1 MFRWLVFV
9 SMSLLTVLTG
19 GVVTWQLNDDEIT
32 PKENKMISEVQ
43 KEMEKTPMK
52 YVIIKYGVEWKNDNM
67 AVVSGRTIF
76 NMPIVTAQV
85 DERSVK

>member
-19 GVVTWQLNDDEIT
+19 GVVTWQFNDDEIT
-32 PKENKMISEVQ
+32 PKENKMISAVQ

>member
-19 GVVTWQLNDDEIT
+19 GVVTWQFNDDEIT
-32 PKENKMISEVQ
+32 PKENKMISVVQ